1 MDKEYVRIHEDFKRK
16 VNWLRDKQTT
26 KRDWT
31 CIVNLDTINNVQYAI
46 VLAWMDYDNNGDW
59 RLYGKVAYKSIF
71 SLMDE
76 YDIDWTMPYDKRTG
90 EVLFDEIEVTISYM
104 DFEYLYNTWKTLKDI
119 MSDSERCKNIELG
132 QKTRKV
138 EV

>member
-1 MDKEYVRIHEDFKRK
+1 MNEEYERIYREFNRK
-16 VNWLRDKQTT
+16 VNWLNDKPTT

-31 CIVNLDTINNVQYAI
+31 CVVNLDTINRVQYAI

-59 RLYGKVAYKSIF
+59 RLYAKLGYKSIF

-90 EVLFDEIEVTISYM
+90 EVLYDEIELTVSYI
-104 DFEYLYNTWKTLKDI
+104 DFEYLYESWKALKAI
-119 MSDSERCKNIELG
+119 MSDSETYKHIEFG
-132 QKTRKV
+132 QKRKV

>member
-1 MDKEYVRIHEDFKRK
+1 MNEEYVRIHEEFKRK
-16 VNWLRDKQTT
+16 VNWLRDKPTT

-31 CIVNLDTINNVQYAI
+31 CIVNLDTINRVQYAI

-76 YDIDWTMPYDKRTG
+76 YDIDWTMPYQKDTKD
-90 EVLFDEIEVTISYM
+90 VVFDEMEVTNVST
-104 DFEYLYNTWKTLKDI
+104 DFDLLYRQWWVTRFLINENYDK
-119 MSDSERCKNIELG
+119 IEFG

>member
-1 MDKEYVRIHEDFKRK
+1 MNEEYVRIHEEFKRK
-16 VNWLRDKQTT
+16 VNWLKDKPTT
-26 KRDWT
+26 KRGWT
-31 CIVNLDTINNVQYAI
+31 CIINLDTINRVQYAI

-76 YDIDWTMPYDKRTG
+76 YDIDWTMPYQKDTKD
-90 EVLFDEIEVTISYM
+90 VVFDEMEVTNVST
-104 DFEYLYNTWKTLKDI
+104 DFDLLYRQWWVTRFLINENYDK
-119 MSDSERCKNIELG
+119 IEFG

>member
-1 MDKEYVRIHEDFKRK
+1 MNEEYVRIHENFKRK
-16 VNWLRDKQTT
+16 VNWLRDKPTT

-31 CIVNLDTINNVQYAI
+31 CIVNLDTINRVQYAI

-90 EVLFDEIEVTISYM
+90 EVLSDEIEVTISYM
-104 DFEYLYNTWKTLKDI
+104 DFEYLYNAWRTLKDI
-119 MSDSERCKNIELG
+119 MSDSEMCKNIEFG

>member
-1 MDKEYVRIHEDFKRK
+1 MNEEYVRIHENFKRK
-16 VNWLRDKQTT
+16 VNWLRDKPTT

-31 CIVNLDTINNVQYAI
+31 CIVNLDTINRVQYAI

-76 YDIDWTMPYDKRTG
+76 YDIDWTMPYQKDTKD
-90 EVLFDEIEVTISYM
+90 VVFDEMEVTNVST
-104 DFEYLYNTWKTLKDI
+104 DFDLLYRQWWVTRFLINENYDK
-119 MSDSERCKNIELG
+119 IEFG